1 MRALLSFRL
10 HLLTNDRVL
19 YEKKPVIYLR
29 APERGPRR
37 YFPARNKRRRSI
49 NPTWSCGLVFGQLG
63 SKVLAPSGNR

>member
-29 APERGPRR
+29 APERGLGATSLPGI
-37 YFPARNKRRRSI
+37 KE
-49 NPTWSCGLVFGQLG
+49 GVQLTPPG
-63 SKVLAPSGNR
+63 RVV

>member
-37 YFPARNKRRRSI
+37 YFPLPGKKE
-49 NPTWSCGLVFGQLG
+49 GVQLTPPG
-63 SKVLAPSGNR
+63 RVV

>member
-37 YFPARNKRRRSI
+37 YFPLPGIKE
-49 NPTWSCGLVFGQLG
+49 GVQLTPPG
-63 SKVLAPSGNR
+63 RVV